1 MSFKQELG
9 SKEFFGK
16 EKSLKMI
23 GVLVVAHKQRKT
35 IGLPQK
41 IFVPLFL
48 KKKFQIY
55 IFRVFCIKLYCTS
68 HTVEGNNFE

>member
-41 IFVPLFL
+41 NLYPTFF
-48 KKKFQIY
+48 KEKFPNLH
-55 IFRVFCIKLYCTS
+55 F
-68 HTVEGNNFE
+68 